1 MKKNLLF
8 GVAAF
13 AFLAA
18 NAQAQNGRK
27 VMMPAK
33 SSLKAYKYE
42 KAIPDVAGVIDDS
55 YKSANTT
62 KPVIK
67 SSKSDATKKVA
78 STTQTIIGKTWY
90 DLQSNS
96 SVGDRIVLNDDG
108 SIAACWTIEPGVND
122 PGTSYANR
130 GTGYNYYN
138 GSAWGPM
145 PAGRIENVRVGWG
158 NIVNTRSG
166 ADVVLSHGATAGN
179 AVNIATRTTAGS
191 GTWSNNTSAF
201 PVVTGGNLWPR
212 MVSSSP
218 SGGDTLYEIS
228 ISSPVLNNG
237 TIYNGQDG
245 ALLFSRS
252 FDGGATW
259 SANVVPTGL
268 DASTFLGFGGDSY
281 AIAAHG
287 STVAIVAGGVDANVA
302 LVKSVDAGATWT
314 VNRTI
319 YQFPM
324 PLYDSQTAISDIDN
338 DGFQDTVLTNDGIF
352 SIALD
357 NANSAHVFFG
367 RTYMTGDGS
376 TGTFT
381 FYGVDG
387 LCYWNES
394 MPDGV
399 ANQDPDILSSSAILV
414 AGVIDLNGNNQIDD
428 GQPSAGVGYGK
439 FRGSLTSY
447 PSCAFDDQ
455 NNLYLSYASLND
467 TLRSFI
473 NTDKNVRHIYVTKRL
488 ANATNP
494 DDFCTP
500 VELDLFG
507 PSSPDIFEG
516 MYASMA
522 KRIDGN
528 VHLVYMRDYAV
539 GHGVPPS
546 SGVNDDQID
555 NHLQASEIVYAKI
568 PVGDIGG
575 CPLVTGIQEIS
586 SPVANLRLY
595 PNPASTSV
603 KMDVQLADNAKL
615 DISILNTVGQ
625 TVYSTSVYGVSGN
638 NTVELNLDN
647 LTSGLYFYQIKAGNS
662 KAITKKFAIGK

>member
-13 AFLAA
+13 AILAA
-18 NAQAQNGRK
+18 NAQAQSGRK
-27 VMMPAK
+27 VMSTPK

-42 KAIPDVAGVIDDS
+42 KVRPETAAVVDDS
-55 YKSANTT
+55 YKNGNTT
-62 KPVIK
+62 KPIIQP
-67 SSKSDATKKVA
+67 SNSGSTKKVA

-90 DLQSNS
+90 DLQSNA
-96 SVGDRIVLNDDG
+96 SVGDRIVVNPDG
-108 SIAACWTIEPGVND
+108 TIAACWTIEPTD
-122 PGTSYANR
+122 PGTNYPNR

-145 PAGRIENVRVGWG
+145 PTSRIESMKTGWG
-158 NIVNTRSG
+158 NVVNTGTGKELILSHDGAAGLQASNRSTKGTGPWATALAYNSVSG
-166 ADVVLSHGATAGN
+166 A
-179 AVNIATRTTAGS
+179 AVST
-191 GTWSNNTSAF
+191 
-201 PVVTGGNLWPR
+201 WPR
-212 MVSSSP
+212 MV
-218 SGGDTLYEIS
+218 GTTTGDTIYSVAVGNGAYAGLDI
-228 ISSPVLNNG
+228 PV
-237 TIYNGQDG
+237 
-245 ALLFSRS
+245 LFSRS
-252 FDGGATW
+252 TDAGLTW
-259 SANVVPTGL
+259 DIQNVIPNGL
-268 DASTFLGFGGDSY
+268 DATKFTGFGGDSY

-287 STVAIVAGGVDANVA
+287 STVAIVAGGLDTDVA
-302 LVKSVDAGATWT
+302 LVKSIDGGNTWT
-314 VNRTI
+314 INRRI
-319 YQFPM
+319 YEFPI
-324 PLYDSQTAISDIDN
+324 PLYNSATAISDIDN
-338 DGFQDTVLTNDGIF
+338 DGLQDTVLTNDGIF

-357 NANSAHVFFG
+357 NNHMAHVFFG
-367 RTYMTGDGS
+367 RTYMTGDGIE
-376 TGTFT
+376 GTFF

-394 MPDGV
+394 MPDGA
-399 ANQDPDILSSSAILV
+399 ANLDPDVLSSSAVLV
-414 AGVIDLNGNNQIDD
+414 AGVTDLNANNEID
-428 GQPSAGVGYGK
+428 AGTPAAGTGSGYGR

-467 TLRSFI
+467 TLRSFL

-488 ANATNP
+488 ATAVNP

-507 PSSPDIFEG
+507 PSNLDIYEG

-522 KRIDGN
+522 KRVDGN
-528 VHLVYMRDYAV
+528 VHLVYMRDFAV

-546 SGVNDDQID
+546 SGTNFDQGD
-555 NHLQASEIVYAKI
+555 NHLQTSEIVYAKI

-575 CPLVTGIQEIS
+575 CPLVTGIQDIS

-603 KMDVQLADNAKL
+603 TMDIQLANNVKL

-625 TVYSTSVYGVSGN
+625 TVYSTVVSGIAGN

-662 KAITKKFAIGK
+662 KAITKKFAVGK